1 MFWTHDA
8 NGNLKRTHRSR
19 NVRVAHARYPFEI
32 TLHQGAIENI
42 FIDAMSTRGLLIDRP
57 TTVHDWRV
65 LPVENVE
72 DDYRIEVTLRHL
84 IDETNLDNA
93 ELPNDLRDP
102 ANNKSEHTISN
113 ETIIHAKYIIGCDG
127 AHSWVRKK
135 LGFTMVGEQTGKC
148 LYHEFIGKIADST
161 QKTILQQ
168 K

>member
-42 FIDAMSTRGLLIDRP
+42 FIDAMSTRGLVIDRP

-65 LPVENVE
+65 LPIEDVA
-72 DDYRIEVTLRHL
+72 DDYRIEVTLHHL
-84 IDETNLDNA
+84 IDDANIDNA
-93 ELPNDLRDP
+93 ALQ
-102 ANNKSEHTISN
+102 NNSKPTSNTKTIVY
-113 ETIIHAKYIIGCDG
+113 AKYIIGCDG

-135 LGFTMVGEQTGKC
+135 LGFTMDGEHAGKYF
-148 LYHEFIGKIADST
+148 YHLPLSMNLFF
-161 QKTILQQ
+161 LHYR
-168 K
+168 